1 MNTHDGYKKQT
12 LDNTLVLLAGGGHK
26 PLSDFAL
33 SGDYVYRAGDTM
45 TGILHMLANQ
55 YTDSANTGALDLSN
69 SDIYG
74 VNSIKFSDLS
84 DAPAEGL
91 QWYRDSTHVDTF
103 WVKSGVMYFTPN
115 RAWGATG
122 TSYTVLHTGNIG
134 LYAGG
139 SGNITAN
146 TAQTNGS
153 VYLTLRAGASYFK
166 HNIVGATGISVTSDA
181 NGKITITGTEYS
193 TTSHTHAFAQIT
205 NKITQSNE
213 FNFLDSEAAQIW
225 FNYRTANDSAATT
238 AISTYHF
245 GSALSDGTY
254 ASVKS
259 AGFVKN
265 GSDDTYIL
273 LGGGGHTL
281 LSGLASTHTHPYL
294 PLAGGAMNDQAV
306 ITRTGESVTWV
317 NGRKY
322 PLIKTTSYTGYNSIL
337 SMKTTSGSWDLGVYT
352 NDIVYL
358 TYITDTN
365 YNNGTNTTTYQM
377 QFPKKSGTIALT
389 SDLSGYLT
397 GQDHYKTSPGAGTAG
412 TSSATSGSTLAVP
425 YLTINANGHI
435 TGYGTHT
442 HTVTGFLPGVWTA
455 SWGGSGGE
463 QYTFGENGL
472 RIQQIQDESSG
483 IQLNGDCINM
493 WAPCDSYC
501 IRFWDEDGGTE
512 MWNINEDCLFSG
524 YIDWT
529 HVLNAPSFA
538 ASSHSHT
545 LSIATTTDTNQI
557 TLAANTKYKL
567 TAGGSTYVFTTP
579 PDQTGTGGDGNTQYY
594 LTLNGT
600 VKGTSGTTNLGS
612 FYAPTSSGTSGQYL
626 KSNGSGSA
634 PTWATFDFASS
645 SHSHTLSI
653 ATTTDSS
660 SITLAANTKYKLTAG
675 GSTYVFTT
683 PPDATGGTSGDYLPL
698 AGGTMTGA
706 GSIVF
711 NSFETSSKRWFYG
724 GTRNAGWKYDYGG
737 NEALIISAGSYSSAA
752 ISFYSGSRLAL
763 NDSSGQWSSTT
774 ADMQI
779 KQNCVGIG
787 ANVNTSY
794 KLYVAGS
801 VAASGGFVHTSVA
814 SDDYVL
820 LAGGGYTALS
830 NLGGGG
836 GGSLYYL
843 TLNGTNKGDTS
854 GTSLGSFYA
863 PTSSGTSGQYL
874 KSNGSGSAP
883 TWTTLSFASSS
894 HTHTLSIAT
903 TTDSSSITLAANT
916 KYKLTAGGSTYVFTT
931 PPAGSGGS
939 VTDIWVDT
947 TGDTMTG
954 NLTMSNAWIITPAN
968 DSYGI
973 RPATNNYGQVGSSS
987 YYFYQ
992 GYINNMHSNG
1002 YSHTGCGSSNNYVL
1016 LGGGGYKA
1024 LTDSTPF
1031 GEVVWVGT
1039 DGVMEI
1045 GRYIDWHYD
1054 NTTGSDYSCRLQVQ
1068 GNNSNVINLPTG
1080 SGTLA
1085 LTSDIPSGGG
1095 GSISISNYSSTFYP
1109 CGYTSYSG
1117 SNITALKAYSGFY
1130 VTSTGAYHTSD
1141 IRKKCDIQDIYDDE
1155 ITKLFNTHHGYIHSF
1170 RWRDTDKPAF
1180 GFIAQ
1185 ELLEYCPEAV
1195 DYNIDTG
1202 FYTVNYEMALSKV
1215 VGVLFKKIKKQD
1227 SEIKKL
1233 RKLLE
1238 NRK

>member
-45 TGILHMLANQ
+45 TGVLHMLANQ
-55 YTDSANTGALDLSN
+55 YEDTANTGALDLSN

-74 VNSIKFSDLS
+74 VNSIKFADLS
-84 DAPAEGL
+84 DVPGEGL
-91 QWYRDSTHVDTF
+91 QWYRDATHVDTF

-134 LYAGG
+134 LYVGG

-205 NKITQSNE
+205 NKITNSNE
-213 FNFLDSEAAQIW
+213 FNFLDSEYAQIW

-245 GSALSDGTY
+245 GSALSDGSY

-294 PLAGGAMNDQAV
+294 PLAGGAMNDEAV
-306 ITRTGESVTWV
+306 ISRAGTSVYWYQGRT
-317 NGRKY
+317 K
-322 PLIKTTSYTGYNSIL
+322 PLIKTTSYIGYNAIL
-337 SMKTTSGSWDLGVYT
+337 SMKTTNGSWDMGVYD
-352 NDIVYL
+352 NDIMYL

-365 YNNGTNTTTYQM
+365 YNNNTNTTTYQM

-397 GQDHYKTSPGAGTAG
+397 SQDHYKTSPGAGTAG
-412 TSSATSGSTLAVP
+412 TSTATSGSTLAVP

-442 HTVTGFLPGVWTA
+442 HTVTGFLPGVWSDLWA
-455 SWGGSGGE
+455 QNYHFEVSGLIIE
-463 QYTFGENGL
+463 QTTQET
-472 RIQQIQDESSG
+472 SG

-501 IRFWDEDGGTE
+501 IRFWDEDSGSE

-529 HVLNAPSFA
+529 HVLNAPSIGSDTWRAIKVNGTQQLGTGTSTGAVNFA
-538 ASSHSHT
+538 AGSNVT
-545 LSIATTTDTNQI
+545 LS
-557 TLAANTKYKL
+557 Y
-567 TAGGSTYVFTTP
+567 
-579 PDQTGTGGDGNTQYY
+579 
-594 LTLNGT
+594 
-600 VKGTSGTTNLGS
+600 
-612 FYAPTSSGTSGQYL
+612 SSGTITINSSY
-626 KSNGSGSA
+626 SDNNTWRNIYVNGSSWKGTGTSTGYMDITA
-634 PTWATFDFASS
+634 GDNI
-645 SHSHTLSI
+645 TLS
-653 ATTTDSS
+653 TSG
-660 SITLAANTKYKLTAG
+660 NVLTISASG
-675 GSTYVFTT
+675 GGV
-683 PPDATGGTSGDYLPL
+683 SGDYLPL

-724 GTRNAGWKYDYGG
+724 GTRNAGWKYDYDG

-752 ISFYSGSRLAL
+752 ISFYSGGRLTL
-763 NDSSGQWSSTT
+763 NDSSGQWSNTT
-774 ADMQI
+774 ADLQI

-787 ANVNTSY
+787 SNVNTSY

-801 VAASGGFVHTSVA
+801 VAASSGFVHTSVA

-863 PTSSGTSGQYL
+863 PTSGGTSGYIL
-874 KSNGSGSAP
+874 KSNGANSAP
-883 TWTTLSFASSS
+883 TWISNS
-894 HTHTLSIAT
+894 HTLSIAT

-931 PPAGSGGS
+931 PPAGSGG

-968 DSYGI
+968 DNYGI
-973 RPATNNYGQVGSSS
+973 RPATNNYGKVGDPS
-987 YYFYQ
+987 YYYYK
-992 GYINNMHSNG
+992 GYINNMNSNG
-1002 YSHTGCGSSNNYVL
+1002 YHHTGHDNDNAVLLAGGGWKLLSEIGGSGSSSEYAHLWGAAETTNLN
-1016 LGGGGYKA
+1016 
-1024 LTDSTPF
+1024 STSMNRNRIYYHSSTASNRP
-1031 GEVVWVGT
+1031 
-1039 DGVMEI
+1039 
-1045 GRYIDWHYD
+1045 
-1054 NTTGSDYSCRLQVQ
+1054 
-1068 GNNSNVINLPTG
+1068 NSNDSYGTVLQISNQDNPSNGTNQHWVTQLDFTHDGSLYYRSRINT
-1080 SGTLA
+1080 SSWQSWVKV
-1085 LTSDIPSGGG
+1085 LTSANYTDYISGGG
-1095 GSISISNYSSTFYP
+1095 GSISISNYSNTFYP

-1130 VTSTGAYHTSD
+1130 VTSSGAYHTSD
-1141 IRKKCDIQDIYDDE
+1141 IRKKYDIQDIYDDE